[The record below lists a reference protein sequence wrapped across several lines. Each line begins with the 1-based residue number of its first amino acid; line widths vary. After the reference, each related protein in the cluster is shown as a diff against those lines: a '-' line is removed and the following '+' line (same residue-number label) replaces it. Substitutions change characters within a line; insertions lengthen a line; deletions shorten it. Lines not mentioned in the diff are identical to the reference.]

1 MAFETELKV
10 YQFQFFLGQKL
21 LEGVSPET
29 VATSTCEGGQHPA
42 WIIGHLGYVANQ
54 VSSMFGGTPGIDMG
68 AWKAQFDMGTDLSQS
83 PSDYPAWDELVGV
96 WEKGHADVTQLA
108 PSASDEFLAQPTPY
122 ESMRPALPTMREFV
136 GFVLTG
142 HEAWHLGQLSAWRRT
157 NGLPR
162 LF

>member
-10 YQFQFFLGQKL
+10 YQFQFTLGQKL
-21 LEGVSPET
+21 LEGISPET

-42 WIIGHLGYVANQ
+42 WVIGHLGYVANQ
-54 VSSMFGGTPGIDMG
+54 VASMFGGTPEIDMA
-68 AWKAQFDMGTDLSQS
+68 AWKTQFDMGTDLSQS
-83 PSDYPAWDELVGV
+83 LADYPAWDVLVST
-96 WEKGHADVTQLA
+96 WEKGHENVAKLA
-108 PSASDEFLAQPTPY
+108 PGASDDFLSQPTPY
-122 ESMRPALPTMREFV
+122 ESMRPALPTMREFL

-142 HEAWHLGQLSAWRRT
+142 HEALHLGQLSAWRRA